1 MNVRTTKFGT
11 VVLAAEEGKVLRG
24 VDGGTSKELYLA
36 KSDSPENYEE
46 IDEPTETIEEI
57 VEE

>member
-11 VVLAAEEGKVLRG
+11 VVLTAEEGKVLLG
-24 VDGGTSKELYLA
+24 IDGGTSKEVYLA

-46 IDEPTETIEEI
+46 IDEPTET

>member
-1 MNVRTTKFGT
+1 MKKRITKVGT
-11 VVLAAEEGKVLRG
+11 VVITAEEGKVLRDK
-24 VDGGTSKELYLA
+24 DGGINKELYLA